1 MPKKNDKLKNFADVA
16 AFVKKEKRAGKR
28 IVTTNG
34 CFDIV
39 HVGHVRSLEAA
50 KALGDV
56 LIVGINSD
64 ASVRALKGK
73 ERPIIPERERAEV
86 IAALRAVDAAFIFKT
101 KTPKPWLSVL
111 QPHIHVKGGDRR
123 LDQII
128 EKDVVEAGGGKI
140 TLFPV
145 QKGRSTT
152 KIIEKIRR
160 SKN

>member
-1 MPKKNDKLKNFADVA
+1 MPKKNDKLKNFADVVT
-16 AFVKKEKRAGKR
+16 FVKRGKRAGKK

-50 KALGDV
+50 KALGDI

-86 IAALRAVDAAFIFKT
+86 IAALRAVDATFIFRT
-101 KTPKPWLSVL
+101 KTPTPWLSVL
-111 QPHIHVKGGDRR
+111 QPHIHVKGGDRS

-128 EKDVVEAGGGKI
+128 EKGVVEAGGGKI
-140 TLFPV
+140 ILFPV

-160 SKN
+160 GKH